1 MWRDLVFGYNI
12 NKIETHLEI
21 LYFMLAVERKIYKL
35 QDKNSILELR
45 SNNHEMIEE
54 AQIISIGSHAPT

>member
-1 MWRDLVFGYNI
+1 
-12 NKIETHLEI
+12 
-21 LYFMLAVERKIYKL
+21 MLAVERKIYKL

-54 AQIISIGSHAPT
+54 AQIESCTSRFKRKMIYISNLEITDEKETKRLPR